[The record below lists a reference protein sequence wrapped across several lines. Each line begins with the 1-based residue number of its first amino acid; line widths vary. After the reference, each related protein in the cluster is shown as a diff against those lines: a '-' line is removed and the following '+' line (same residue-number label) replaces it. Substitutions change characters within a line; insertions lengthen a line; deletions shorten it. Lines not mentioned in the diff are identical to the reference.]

1 MRFYFEF
8 FTTFR
13 PQHDKTSKNSLARLF
28 QTGFRS
34 DAKLLAP
41 LGEKQSRTH
50 TSLVMGY
57 FTSAKEKALETF
69 PVLLERWKEK
79 LASGKRKSLDFIA
92 TFTSSSKAPIEKH
105 RERCEDIEKI
115 WDAFVDSFV
124 GTLHAQGG
132 AGCASRAGRGSS
144 FASSSCSSDGD
155 VDGTKMEG
163 DERGRRRAARER
175 LVTIG
180 DLHGDLEQTK
190 RAFRAC
196 SLTDSRDK
204 WIGGKTIVV
213 QVGDQLDRGPD
224 EVAVMYFLE
233 RVAEEAERSGGE
245 LVRILGNHETLNIA
259 GRFRYAQRE
268 GCADF
273 TRWRDRQKIG
283 MEMKKMC
290 FGSEKQMERRYR
302 KKKEKNW
309 CAYETGE
316 KRHEKLPSWI
326 REDDVHSINRW
337 KAVCPGGE
345 FTKRFFSGKNV
356 AERVGSTLFVHAGV
370 LEHHALYGLENIN
383 KDIREWAINAENPRG
398 VPPSHVQ
405 SDQSIVWAR
414 DYAHT
419 DEERCDCAKL
429 SRALRFLPGVERVVV
444 GHTIQK
450 GGGGATAACDGKVLR
465 VDVGMSRGCG
475 GNTSEGVEILNDG
488 EKITRMVDGRGRQP
502 MTGVENRFQ
511 PA

>member
-1 MRFYFEF
+1 M
-8 FTTFR
+8 
-13 PQHDKTSKNSLARLF
+13 
-28 QTGFRS
+28 G
-34 DAKLLAP
+34 
-41 LGEKQSRTH
+41 
-50 TSLVMGY
+50 GY
-57 FTSAKEKALETF
+57 FTTLKEKTLNETF
-69 PVLLERWKEK
+69 PFVKGK
-79 LASGKRKSLDFIA
+79 LHSGKKKTLDYVSSLYY
-92 TFTSSSKAPIEKH
+92 SKRAPIEKYG
-105 RERCEDIEKI
+105 EECEDIEKI
-115 WDAFVDSFV
+115 WDGFVDAFV

-132 AGCASRAGRGSS
+132 AGCASRAPC
-144 FASSSCSSDGD
+144 FSDGD
-155 VDGTKMEG
+155 DGKGGGTKEI
-163 DERGRRRAARER
+163 ETRNGRTARER
-175 LVTIG
+175 VVTIG

-196 SLTDSRDK
+196 HLTDSKDK
-204 WIGGKTIVV
+204 WIGGKTTVV

-283 MEMKKMC
+283 MELKKMC

-302 KKKEKNW
+302 KKKQTNW

-345 FTKRFFSGKNV
+345 FTKRFFAGKNV

-383 KDIREWAINAENPRG
+383 KDIREWASNAENPRG

-419 DEERCDCAKL
+419 EEERCDCAKL
-429 SRALRFLPGVERVVV
+429 SRALHFLPGVERVVV

-488 EKITRMVDGRGRQP
+488 EKITRMVDGQGRQP
-502 MTGVENRFQ
+502 MTGVESRFQ
-511 PA
+511 LIS

>member
-1 MRFYFEF
+1 M
-8 FTTFR
+8 
-13 PQHDKTSKNSLARLF
+13 
-28 QTGFRS
+28 G
-34 DAKLLAP
+34 
-41 LGEKQSRTH
+41 
-50 TSLVMGY
+50 GY
-57 FTSAKEKALETF
+57 FTTLKEKTLNETF
-69 PVLLERWKEK
+69 PFVKAK
-79 LASGKRKSLDFIA
+79 LHSGKKKTLDYVSSLYY
-92 TFTSSSKAPIEKH
+92 SKRAPIEKYG
-105 RERCEDIEKI
+105 EECEDIEKI
-115 WDAFVDSFV
+115 WDGFVDAFV

-132 AGCASRAGRGSS
+132 AGCASRAPC
-144 FASSSCSSDGD
+144 FSDGD
-155 VDGTKMEG
+155 DGKGGGTKEI
-163 DERGRRRAARER
+163 ETRNRRTARER
-175 LVTIG
+175 VVTIG

-196 SLTDSRDK
+196 HLTDSKDK
-204 WIGGKTIVV
+204 WIGGKTTVV

-283 MEMKKMC
+283 MELKKMC

-302 KKKEKNW
+302 KKKQTNW

-345 FTKRFFSGKNV
+345 FTKRFFAGKNV

-383 KDIREWAINAENPRG
+383 KDIREWASNAGNPRG

-419 DEERCDCAKL
+419 EEERCDCAKL
-429 SRALRFLPGVERVVV
+429 SRALHFLPGVERVVV

-488 EKITRMVDGRGRQP
+488 EKITRMVDGQGRQP
-502 MTGVENRFQ
+502 MTGVESRFQ
-511 PA
+511 PIL

>member
-1 MRFYFEF
+1 M
-8 FTTFR
+8 
-13 PQHDKTSKNSLARLF
+13 
-28 QTGFRS
+28 G
-34 DAKLLAP
+34 
-41 LGEKQSRTH
+41 
-50 TSLVMGY
+50 GY
-57 FTSAKEKALETF
+57 FTTLKEKTLNETF
-69 PVLLERWKEK
+69 PFVKAK
-79 LASGKRKSLDFIA
+79 LHSGKKKTLDYVSSLYY
-92 TFTSSSKAPIEKH
+92 SKRAPIEKYG
-105 RERCEDIEKI
+105 EECEDIEKI
-115 WDAFVDSFV
+115 WDGFVDAFV

-132 AGCASRAGRGSS
+132 AGCASRAPC
-144 FASSSCSSDGD
+144 FSDGD
-155 VDGTKMEG
+155 DGKGGGTKEI
-163 DERGRRRAARER
+163 ETRNGRTARER
-175 LVTIG
+175 VVTIG

-196 SLTDSRDK
+196 HLTDSKDK
-204 WIGGKTIVV
+204 WIGGKTTVV

-283 MEMKKMC
+283 MELKKMC

-302 KKKEKNW
+302 KKKQTNW

-345 FTKRFFSGKNV
+345 FTKRFFAGKNV

-383 KDIREWAINAENPRG
+383 KDIREWASNAENPRG

-419 DEERCDCAKL
+419 EEERCYCAKL
-429 SRALRFLPGVERVVV
+429 SRALHFLPGVERVVV

-465 VDVGMSRGCG
+465 VDVGMSQGCG

-488 EKITRMVDGRGRQP
+488 EKITRMVDGQGRQP
-502 MTGVENRFQ
+502 MTGVESRFQ
-511 PA
+511 PIS

>member
-1 MRFYFEF
+1 M
-8 FTTFR
+8 
-13 PQHDKTSKNSLARLF
+13 
-28 QTGFRS
+28 G
-34 DAKLLAP
+34 
-41 LGEKQSRTH
+41 
-50 TSLVMGY
+50 GY
-57 FTSAKEKALETF
+57 FTTLKEKTLNETF
-69 PVLLERWKEK
+69 PFVKAK
-79 LASGKRKSLDFIA
+79 LHSGKKKTLDYVSSLYY
-92 TFTSSSKAPIEKH
+92 SKRAPIEKYG
-105 RERCEDIEKI
+105 EECEDIEKI
-115 WDAFVDSFV
+115 WDGFVDAFV

-132 AGCASRAGRGSS
+132 AGCASRAPC
-144 FASSSCSSDGD
+144 FSDGD
-155 VDGTKMEG
+155 DGKGGGTKEI
-163 DERGRRRAARER
+163 ETRNGRTARER
-175 LVTIG
+175 VVTIG

-196 SLTDSRDK
+196 HLTDSKDK
-204 WIGGKTIVV
+204 WIGGKTTVV

-233 RVAEEAERSGGE
+233 RVAEEAERSDGE

-283 MEMKKMC
+283 MELKKMC

-302 KKKEKNW
+302 KKKQTNW

-345 FTKRFFSGKNV
+345 FTKRFFAGKNV

-383 KDIREWAINAENPRG
+383 KDIREWASNAENPRG

-419 DEERCDCAKL
+419 EEERCDCAKL
-429 SRALRFLPGVERVVV
+429 SRALHFLPGVERVVV

-488 EKITRMVDGRGRQP
+488 EKITRMVDGQGRQP
-502 MTGVENRFQ
+502 MTGVESRFQ
-511 PA
+511 PIS

>member
-1 MRFYFEF
+1 M
-8 FTTFR
+8 
-13 PQHDKTSKNSLARLF
+13 
-28 QTGFRS
+28 G
-34 DAKLLAP
+34 
-41 LGEKQSRTH
+41 
-50 TSLVMGY
+50 GY
-57 FTSAKEKALETF
+57 FTTLKEKTLNETF
-69 PVLLERWKEK
+69 PFVKAK
-79 LASGKRKSLDFIA
+79 LHSGKKKTLDYVSSLYY
-92 TFTSSSKAPIEKH
+92 SKRAPIEKYG
-105 RERCEDIEKI
+105 EECEDIEKI
-115 WDAFVDSFV
+115 WDGFVDAFV

-132 AGCASRAGRGSS
+132 AGCASRAPC
-144 FASSSCSSDGD
+144 FSDGD
-155 VDGTKMEG
+155 DGKGGGTKEI
-163 DERGRRRAARER
+163 ETRNGRTARER
-175 LVTIG
+175 VVTIG

-196 SLTDSRDK
+196 HLTDSKDK
-204 WIGGKTIVV
+204 WIGGKTTVV

-233 RVAEEAERSGGE
+233 RVAEEAERSDGE

-283 MEMKKMC
+283 MELKKMC

-302 KKKEKNW
+302 KKKQTNW

-345 FTKRFFSGKNV
+345 FTKRFFAGKNV

-383 KDIREWAINAENPRG
+383 KDIREWASNAENPRG

-419 DEERCDCAKL
+419 EEERCDCAKL
-429 SRALRFLPGVERVVV
+429 SRALHFLPGVERVVV

-488 EKITRMVDGRGRQP
+488 EKITRMVDGQGRQP
-502 MTGVENRFQ
+502 MTGVESRFK
-511 PA
+511 PIS

>member
-1 MRFYFEF
+1 M
-8 FTTFR
+8 
-13 PQHDKTSKNSLARLF
+13 
-28 QTGFRS
+28 
-34 DAKLLAP
+34 
-41 LGEKQSRTH
+41 
-50 TSLVMGY
+50 
-57 FTSAKEKALETF
+57 
-69 PVLLERWKEK
+69 
-79 LASGKRKSLDFIA
+79 
-92 TFTSSSKAPIEKH
+92 
-105 RERCEDIEKI
+105 
-115 WDAFVDSFV
+115 
-124 GTLHAQGG
+124 
-132 AGCASRAGRGSS
+132 
-144 FASSSCSSDGD
+144 
-155 VDGTKMEG
+155 
-163 DERGRRRAARER
+163 
-175 LVTIG
+175 VTIG

-196 SLTDSRDK
+196 HLTDLKDK
-204 WIGGKTIVV
+204 WIGGKTTVV

-283 MEMKKMC
+283 MELKKMC

-302 KKKEKNW
+302 KKKQTNW

-345 FTKRFFSGKNV
+345 FTKRFFAGKNV

-383 KDIREWAINAENPRG
+383 KDIREWASNAENPRG

-419 DEERCDCAKL
+419 EEERCDCAKL
-429 SRALRFLPGVERVVV
+429 SRALHFLPGVERVVV

-488 EKITRMVDGRGRQP
+488 EKITRMVDGQGRQP
-502 MTGVENRFQ
+502 MTGVESRFQ
-511 PA
+511 PIS

>member
-1 MRFYFEF
+1 M
-8 FTTFR
+8 
-13 PQHDKTSKNSLARLF
+13 
-28 QTGFRS
+28 G
-34 DAKLLAP
+34 
-41 LGEKQSRTH
+41 
-50 TSLVMGY
+50 GY
-57 FTSAKEKALETF
+57 FTTLKEKTLNETF
-69 PVLLERWKEK
+69 PFVKAK
-79 LASGKRKSLDFIA
+79 LHSGKKKTLDYVSSLYY
-92 TFTSSSKAPIEKH
+92 SKRAPIEKYG
-105 RERCEDIEKI
+105 EECEDIEKI
-115 WDAFVDSFV
+115 WDGFVDAFV

-132 AGCASRAGRGSS
+132 AGCASRAPC
-144 FASSSCSSDGD
+144 FSDGD
-155 VDGTKMEG
+155 DGKGGGTKEI
-163 DERGRRRAARER
+163 ETRNGRTARER
-175 LVTIG
+175 VVTIG

-196 SLTDSRDK
+196 HLTDSKDK
-204 WIGGKTIVV
+204 WIGGKTTVV

-283 MEMKKMC
+283 MELKKMC

-302 KKKEKNW
+302 KKKQTNW

-345 FTKRFFSGKNV
+345 FTKRFFAGKNV

-383 KDIREWAINAENPRG
+383 KDIREWASNAENPRG

-419 DEERCDCAKL
+419 EEERCDCAKL
-429 SRALRFLPGVERVVV
+429 SRALHFLPGVERVVV

-488 EKITRMVDGRGRQP
+488 EKITRMVDGQGRQP
-502 MTGVENRFQ
+502 MTGVESRFQ
-511 PA
+511 LIS

>member
-1 MRFYFEF
+1 MMMM
-8 FTTFR
+8 
-13 PQHDKTSKNSLARLF
+13 K
-28 QTGFRS
+28 
-34 DAKLLAP
+34 
-41 LGEKQSRTH
+41 
-50 TSLVMGY
+50 GY
-57 FTSAKEKALETF
+57 FAQQQRETTTDWKTKLRKAKATTTD
-69 PVLLERWKEK
+69 W
-79 LASGKRKSLDFIA
+79 ASSLFG
-92 TFTSSSKAPIEKH
+92 KAPVEKH
-105 RERCEDIEKI
+105 GAACEDIGNV
-115 WDAFVDSFV
+115 WDAFVDAFV

-132 AGCASRAGRGSS
+132 AGCASRAGPSSVKKDYDDGRKRGQ
-144 FASSSCSSDGD
+144 D
-155 VDGTKMEG
+155 VMMMATTT
-163 DERGRRRAARER
+163 RREARER
-175 LVTIG
+175 VVTIG
-180 DLHGDLEQTK
+180 DLHGDLEKTK

-196 SLTDSRDK
+196 ELTDLNDK
-204 WIGGKTIVV
+204 WIGGKTTVV

-233 RVAEEAERSGGE
+233 RIGEEAERSGGE

-302 KKKEKNW
+302 KKKETNW

-337 KAVCPGGE
+337 KALCPGGE
-345 FTKRFFSGKNV
+345 FTKRFFAGKNV

-383 KDIREWAINAENPRG
+383 KDIREWALNAENPRG

-419 DEERCDCAKL
+419 EEERCDCSKL

-488 EKITRMVDGRGRQP
+488 EKITRMVDGQGRQP
-502 MTGVENRFQ
+502 MTGLDSSRFQ
-511 PA
+511 AC

>member
-1 MRFYFEF
+1 M
-8 FTTFR
+8 
-13 PQHDKTSKNSLARLF
+13 
-28 QTGFRS
+28 G
-34 DAKLLAP
+34 
-41 LGEKQSRTH
+41 
-50 TSLVMGY
+50 GY
-57 FTSAKEKALETF
+57 FTTLKEKTLNETF
-69 PVLLERWKEK
+69 PFVKAK
-79 LASGKRKSLDFIA
+79 LHSGKKKTLDYVSSLYY
-92 TFTSSSKAPIEKH
+92 SKRAPIEKYG
-105 RERCEDIEKI
+105 EECEDIEKI
-115 WDAFVDSFV
+115 WDGFVDAFV

-132 AGCASRAGRGSS
+132 AGCASRAPC
-144 FASSSCSSDGD
+144 FSDGD
-155 VDGTKMEG
+155 DGKGGGTKEI
-163 DERGRRRAARER
+163 ETRNGRTARER
-175 LVTIG
+175 VVTIG

-196 SLTDSRDK
+196 HLTDSKDK
-204 WIGGKTIVV
+204 WIGGKTTVV

-283 MEMKKMC
+283 MELKKMC

-302 KKKEKNW
+302 KKKQTNW

-345 FTKRFFSGKNV
+345 FTKRFFAGKNV

-383 KDIREWAINAENPRG
+383 KDIREWASNAENPRG

-419 DEERCDCAKL
+419 EEERCDCAKL
-429 SRALRFLPGVERVVV
+429 SRALHFLPGVERVVV

-465 VDVGMSRGCG
+465 VDGGMSRGCG

-488 EKITRMVDGRGRQP
+488 EKITRMVDGQGRQP
-502 MTGVENRFQ
+502 MTGVESRFQ
-511 PA
+511 PIS

>member
-1 MRFYFEF
+1 M
-8 FTTFR
+8 
-13 PQHDKTSKNSLARLF
+13 
-28 QTGFRS
+28 G
-34 DAKLLAP
+34 
-41 LGEKQSRTH
+41 
-50 TSLVMGY
+50 GY
-57 FTSAKEKALETF
+57 FTTLKEKTLNETF
-69 PVLLERWKEK
+69 PFVKAK
-79 LASGKRKSLDFIA
+79 LHSGKKKTLDYVSSLYY
-92 TFTSSSKAPIEKH
+92 SKRAPIEKYG
-105 RERCEDIEKI
+105 EECEDIEKI
-115 WDAFVDSFV
+115 WDGFVDAFV

-132 AGCASRAGRGSS
+132 AGCASRAPC
-144 FASSSCSSDGD
+144 FSDGD
-155 VDGTKMEG
+155 DGKGGGTKEI
-163 DERGRRRAARER
+163 ETRNRRTARER
-175 LVTIG
+175 VVTIG

-196 SLTDSRDK
+196 HLTNSKDK
-204 WIGGKTIVV
+204 WIGGKTTVV

-283 MEMKKMC
+283 MELKKMC

-302 KKKEKNW
+302 KKKQTNW

-345 FTKRFFSGKNV
+345 FTKRFFAGKNV

-370 LEHHALYGLENIN
+370 LEHHALDGLENIN
-383 KDIREWAINAENPRG
+383 KDIREWASNAENPRG

-419 DEERCDCAKL
+419 EEERCDCAKL
-429 SRALRFLPGVERVVV
+429 SRALHFLPGVERVVV

-488 EKITRMVDGRGRQP
+488 EKITRMVDGQGRQP
-502 MTGVENRFQ
+502 MTGVESRFQ
-511 PA
+511 PIS

>member
-1 MRFYFEF
+1 M
-8 FTTFR
+8 
-13 PQHDKTSKNSLARLF
+13 
-28 QTGFRS
+28 G
-34 DAKLLAP
+34 
-41 LGEKQSRTH
+41 
-50 TSLVMGY
+50 GY
-57 FTSAKEKALETF
+57 FTTLKEKTLNETF
-69 PVLLERWKEK
+69 PFVKAK
-79 LASGKRKSLDFIA
+79 LHSGKKKTLDYVSSLYY
-92 TFTSSSKAPIEKH
+92 SKRAPIEKYG
-105 RERCEDIEKI
+105 EECEDIEKI
-115 WDAFVDSFV
+115 WDGFVDAFV

-132 AGCASRAGRGSS
+132 AGCASRAPC
-144 FASSSCSSDGD
+144 FSDGD
-155 VDGTKMEG
+155 DGKGGGTKEI
-163 DERGRRRAARER
+163 ETRNRRTARER
-175 LVTIG
+175 VVTIG

-196 SLTDSRDK
+196 HLTDLKDK
-204 WIGGKTIVV
+204 WIGGKTTVV

-283 MEMKKMC
+283 MELKKMC

-302 KKKEKNW
+302 KKKQTNW

-345 FTKRFFSGKNV
+345 FTKRFFAGKNV

-383 KDIREWAINAENPRG
+383 KDIREWASNAENPRG

-419 DEERCDCAKL
+419 EEERCDCAKL
-429 SRALRFLPGVERVVV
+429 SRALHFLPGVERVVV

-488 EKITRMVDGRGRQP
+488 EKITRMVDGQGRQP
-502 MTGVENRFQ
+502 MTGVESRFQ
-511 PA
+511 AIL

>member
-1 MRFYFEF
+1 M
-8 FTTFR
+8 
-13 PQHDKTSKNSLARLF
+13 
-28 QTGFRS
+28 G
-34 DAKLLAP
+34 
-41 LGEKQSRTH
+41 
-50 TSLVMGY
+50 GY
-57 FTSAKEKALETF
+57 FTTLKEKTLNETF
-69 PVLLERWKEK
+69 PFVKAK
-79 LASGKRKSLDFIA
+79 LHSGKKKTLDYVSSLYY
-92 TFTSSSKAPIEKH
+92 SKRAPIEKYG
-105 RERCEDIEKI
+105 EECEDIEKI
-115 WDAFVDSFV
+115 WDGFVDAFV

-132 AGCASRAGRGSS
+132 AGCASRAPC
-144 FASSSCSSDGD
+144 FSDGD
-155 VDGTKMEG
+155 DGKGGGTKEI
-163 DERGRRRAARER
+163 ETRNGRTARER
-175 LVTIG
+175 VVTIG

-196 SLTDSRDK
+196 HLTNSNDK
-204 WIGGKTIVV
+204 WIGGKTTVV

-283 MEMKKMC
+283 MELKKMC

-302 KKKEKNW
+302 KKKQTNW

-345 FTKRFFSGKNV
+345 FTKRFFAGKNV

-383 KDIREWAINAENPRG
+383 KDIREWASNAENPRG

-419 DEERCDCAKL
+419 EEERCDCAKL
-429 SRALRFLPGVERVVV
+429 SRALHFLPGVERVVV

-488 EKITRMVDGRGRQP
+488 EKITRMVDGQGRQP
-502 MTGVENRFQ
+502 MTGVESRFQ
-511 PA
+511 PIL

>member
-1 MRFYFEF
+1 M
-8 FTTFR
+8 
-13 PQHDKTSKNSLARLF
+13 
-28 QTGFRS
+28 G
-34 DAKLLAP
+34 
-41 LGEKQSRTH
+41 
-50 TSLVMGY
+50 GY
-57 FTSAKEKALETF
+57 FTTLKEKTLNETF
-69 PVLLERWKEK
+69 PFVKGK
-79 LASGKRKSLDFIA
+79 LHSGKKKTLDYVSSLYY
-92 TFTSSSKAPIEKH
+92 SKRAPIEKYG
-105 RERCEDIEKI
+105 EECEDIEKI
-115 WDAFVDSFV
+115 WDGFVDAFV

-132 AGCASRAGRGSS
+132 AGCASRAPC
-144 FASSSCSSDGD
+144 FSDGD
-155 VDGTKMEG
+155 DGKGGGTKEI
-163 DERGRRRAARER
+163 ETRNGRTARER
-175 LVTIG
+175 VVTIG

-196 SLTDSRDK
+196 HLTDSKDK
-204 WIGGKTIVV
+204 WIGGKTTVV

-273 TRWRDRQKIG
+273 TRCRDRQKIG
-283 MEMKKMC
+283 MELKKMC

-302 KKKEKNW
+302 KKKQTNW

-345 FTKRFFSGKNV
+345 FTKRFFAGKNV

-383 KDIREWAINAENPRG
+383 KDIREWASNAENPRG

-419 DEERCDCAKL
+419 EEERCDCAKL
-429 SRALRFLPGVERVVV
+429 SRALHFLPGVERVVV

-488 EKITRMVDGRGRQP
+488 EKITRMVDGQGRQP
-502 MTGVENRFQ
+502 MTGVESRFQ
-511 PA
+511 PIS

>member
-1 MRFYFEF
+1 M
-8 FTTFR
+8 
-13 PQHDKTSKNSLARLF
+13 
-28 QTGFRS
+28 G
-34 DAKLLAP
+34 
-41 LGEKQSRTH
+41 
-50 TSLVMGY
+50 GY
-57 FTSAKEKALETF
+57 FTTLKEKTLNETF
-69 PVLLERWKEK
+69 PFVKAK
-79 LASGKRKSLDFIA
+79 LHSGKKKTLDYVSSLYY
-92 TFTSSSKAPIEKH
+92 SKRAPIEKYG
-105 RERCEDIEKI
+105 EECEDIEKI
-115 WDAFVDSFV
+115 WDGFVDAFV

-132 AGCASRAGRGSS
+132 AGCASRAPC
-144 FASSSCSSDGD
+144 FSDGD
-155 VDGTKMEG
+155 DGKGGGTKEI
-163 DERGRRRAARER
+163 ETRNGRTARER
-175 LVTIG
+175 VVTIG

-196 SLTDSRDK
+196 HLTDSKDK
-204 WIGGKTIVV
+204 WIGGKTTVV

-283 MEMKKMC
+283 MELKKMC
-290 FGSEKQMERRYR
+290 YGSEKQMERRYR
-302 KKKEKNW
+302 KKKQTNW

-345 FTKRFFSGKNV
+345 FTKRFFAGKNV

-383 KDIREWAINAENPRG
+383 KDIREWASNAENPRG

-419 DEERCDCAKL
+419 EEERCDCAKL
-429 SRALRFLPGVERVVV
+429 SRALHFLPGVERVVV

-465 VDVGMSRGCG
+465 VDGGMSRGCG

-488 EKITRMVDGRGRQP
+488 EKITRMVDGQGRQP
-502 MTGVENRFQ
+502 MTGVESRFQ
-511 PA
+511 PIS

>member
-1 MRFYFEF
+1 M
-8 FTTFR
+8 
-13 PQHDKTSKNSLARLF
+13 
-28 QTGFRS
+28 G
-34 DAKLLAP
+34 
-41 LGEKQSRTH
+41 
-50 TSLVMGY
+50 GY
-57 FTSAKEKALETF
+57 FTTLKEKTLNETF
-69 PVLLERWKEK
+69 PFVKAK
-79 LASGKRKSLDFIA
+79 LHSGKKKTLDYVSSLYY
-92 TFTSSSKAPIEKH
+92 SKRAPIEKYG
-105 RERCEDIEKI
+105 EECEDIEKI
-115 WDAFVDSFV
+115 WDGFVDAFV

-132 AGCASRAGRGSS
+132 AGCASRAPC
-144 FASSSCSSDGD
+144 FSDGD
-155 VDGTKMEG
+155 DGKGGGTKEI
-163 DERGRRRAARER
+163 ETRNRRMARER
-175 LVTIG
+175 VVTIG

-196 SLTDSRDK
+196 HLTDLKDK
-204 WIGGKTIVV
+204 WIGGKTTVV

-259 GRFRYAQRE
+259 GRFRYVQRE

-283 MEMKKMC
+283 MELKKMC

-302 KKKEKNW
+302 KKKQTNW

-316 KRHEKLPSWI
+316 KRHEKPPSWI

-345 FTKRFFSGKNV
+345 FTKRFFAGKNV

-383 KDIREWAINAENPRG
+383 KDIREWASNAENPRG

-419 DEERCDCAKL
+419 EEERCDCAKL
-429 SRALRFLPGVERVVV
+429 SRALHFLPGVERVVV

-488 EKITRMVDGRGRQP
+488 EKITRMVDGQGRQP
-502 MTGVENRFQ
+502 MTGVESRFQ
-511 PA
+511 PIS

>member
-1 MRFYFEF
+1 M
-8 FTTFR
+8 
-13 PQHDKTSKNSLARLF
+13 
-28 QTGFRS
+28 G
-34 DAKLLAP
+34 
-41 LGEKQSRTH
+41 
-50 TSLVMGY
+50 GY
-57 FTSAKEKALETF
+57 FTTLKEKTLNETF
-69 PVLLERWKEK
+69 PFVKAK
-79 LASGKRKSLDFIA
+79 LHSGKKKTLDYVSSLYY
-92 TFTSSSKAPIEKH
+92 SKRAPIEKYG
-105 RERCEDIEKI
+105 EECEDIEKI
-115 WDAFVDSFV
+115 WDGFVDAFV

-132 AGCASRAGRGSS
+132 AGCASRAPC
-144 FASSSCSSDGD
+144 FSDGD
-155 VDGTKMEG
+155 DGKGGGTKEI
-163 DERGRRRAARER
+163 ETRNGRTARER
-175 LVTIG
+175 VVTIG

-190 RAFRAC
+190 LAFRAC
-196 SLTDSRDK
+196 HLTDSKDK
-204 WIGGKTIVV
+204 WIGGKTTVV

-283 MEMKKMC
+283 MELKKMC

-302 KKKEKNW
+302 KKKQTNW

-345 FTKRFFSGKNV
+345 FTKRFFAGKNV

-383 KDIREWAINAENPRG
+383 KDIREWASNAENPRG

-419 DEERCDCAKL
+419 EEERCDCAKL
-429 SRALRFLPGVERVVV
+429 SRALHFLPGVERVVV

-488 EKITRMVDGRGRQP
+488 EKITRMVDGQGRQP
-502 MTGVENRFQ
+502 MTGVESRFQ
-511 PA
+511 PIS

>member
-1 MRFYFEF
+1 M
-8 FTTFR
+8 
-13 PQHDKTSKNSLARLF
+13 
-28 QTGFRS
+28 G
-34 DAKLLAP
+34 
-41 LGEKQSRTH
+41 
-50 TSLVMGY
+50 GY
-57 FTSAKEKALETF
+57 FTTLKEKTLNETF
-69 PVLLERWKEK
+69 PFVKAK
-79 LASGKRKSLDFIA
+79 LHSGKKKTLDYVSSLYY
-92 TFTSSSKAPIEKH
+92 SKRAPIEKYG
-105 RERCEDIEKI
+105 EECEDIEKI
-115 WDAFVDSFV
+115 WDGFVDAFV

-132 AGCASRAGRGSS
+132 AGCASRAPC
-144 FASSSCSSDGD
+144 FSDGD
-155 VDGTKMEG
+155 DGKGGGTKEI
-163 DERGRRRAARER
+163 ETRNGRTARER
-175 LVTIG
+175 VVTIG

-196 SLTDSRDK
+196 HLTDLKDK
-204 WIGGKTIVV
+204 WIGGKTTVV

-283 MEMKKMC
+283 MELKKMC

-302 KKKEKNW
+302 KKKQTNW

-345 FTKRFFSGKNV
+345 FTKRFFAGKNV

-383 KDIREWAINAENPRG
+383 KDVREWASNAENPRG

-419 DEERCDCAKL
+419 EEERCDCAKL
-429 SRALRFLPGVERVVV
+429 SRALHFLPGVERVVV

-488 EKITRMVDGRGRQP
+488 EKITRMVDGQGRQP
-502 MTGVENRFQ
+502 MTGVESRFQ
-511 PA
+511 PIS

>member
-1 MRFYFEF
+1 M
-8 FTTFR
+8 
-13 PQHDKTSKNSLARLF
+13 
-28 QTGFRS
+28 G
-34 DAKLLAP
+34 
-41 LGEKQSRTH
+41 
-50 TSLVMGY
+50 GY
-57 FTSAKEKALETF
+57 FTTLKEKTLNETF
-69 PVLLERWKEK
+69 PFVKAK
-79 LASGKRKSLDFIA
+79 LHSGKKKTLDYVSSLYY
-92 TFTSSSKAPIEKH
+92 SKRAPIEKYG
-105 RERCEDIEKI
+105 EECEDIEKI
-115 WDAFVDSFV
+115 WDGFVDAFV

-132 AGCASRAGRGSS
+132 AGCASRAPC
-144 FASSSCSSDGD
+144 FSDGD
-155 VDGTKMEG
+155 DGKGGGTKEI
-163 DERGRRRAARER
+163 ETRNRRTARER
-175 LVTIG
+175 VVTIG

-196 SLTDSRDK
+196 HLTDLKDK
-204 WIGGKTIVV
+204 WIGGKTTVV

-283 MEMKKMC
+283 MELKKMC

-302 KKKEKNW
+302 KKKQTNW

-345 FTKRFFSGKNV
+345 FTKRFFAGKNV

-383 KDIREWAINAENPRG
+383 KDIREWASNAENPRG

-419 DEERCDCAKL
+419 EEEL
-429 SRALRFLPGVERVVV
+429 SLI
-444 GHTIQK
+444 HI
-450 GGGGATAACDGKVLR
+450 
-465 VDVGMSRGCG
+465 
-475 GNTSEGVEILNDG
+475 
-488 EKITRMVDGRGRQP
+488 
-502 MTGVENRFQ
+502 
-511 PA
+511 